1 MGGFWNIS
9 PIKELMTFSIWSSV
23 GLLSDFW
30 ITLPSESSVSVLSP
44 HFTVKEYFLFFSWTN
59 EIHFVASPTAIGKTP
74 VAIGSKVPAWPTFL
88 IFNNLEIRVTAC
100 LEVTPICLSRIIHPL
115 ILLMINFLLSS
126 ENNVIFLDFLKYSQY
141 FWHFQM
147 NYLF

>member
-44 HFTVKEYFLFFSWTN
+44 HFTVKENFLFLKRSGFKDYM
-59 EIHFVASPTAIGKTP
+59 AIFKCITFEGFL
-74 VAIGSKVPAWPTFL
+74 AIK
-88 IFNNLEIRVTAC
+88 
-100 LEVTPICLSRIIHPL
+100 
-115 ILLMINFLLSS
+115 
-126 ENNVIFLDFLKYSQY
+126 
-141 FWHFQM
+141 
-147 NYLF
+147 